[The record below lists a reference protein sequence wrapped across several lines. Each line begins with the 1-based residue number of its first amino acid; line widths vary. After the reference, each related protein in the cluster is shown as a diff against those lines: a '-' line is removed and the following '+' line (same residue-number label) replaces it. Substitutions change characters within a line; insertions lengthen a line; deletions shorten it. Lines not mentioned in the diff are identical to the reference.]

1 MTKKSL
7 ISFVVVALLLCSM
20 NLVVFADEVVPMEPL
35 TAAQPIQEQP
45 AQAVVEIPV
54 VVYSHFP
61 IEH

>member
-7 ISFVVVALLLCSM
+7 ISFVVVALLLFSM
-20 NLVVFADEVVPMEPL
+20 NLVVFADEVIPMEPL
-35 TAAQPIQEQP
+35 TAAQPVLEQP
-45 AQAVVEIPV
+45 TQPIVEFPL